1 MRAKGAAAAELIR
14 AHGSRE
20 AAELIAGSATA
31 VHFAMIEKTGQALN
45 NSGGKTT
52 FFFGTP
58 KESCGDM
65 LLPALATQGKLLE
78 AAGRDARS

>member
-1 MRAKGAAAAELIR
+1 
-14 AHGSRE
+14 
-20 AAELIAGSATA
+20 
-31 VHFAMIEKTGQALN
+31 MIEKTGQALN